1 MAILPHEVHLDTRT
15 RMPRGDPRD
24 TPSIWTP
31 RQRFVWEKASFTVP
45 ADVTEERV
53 QFVAD
58 KYRRKFGKVLE
69 EHGFEVLGMEMPH
82 EGHDVVSVGITEP
95 NRRRYIIWAKVRRRP
110 VEIRVDVPDRQV
122 AAFQRSG
129 FSLVS

>member
-1 MAILPHEVHLDTRT
+1 
-15 RMPRGDPRD
+15 MPRMDPRD
-24 TPSIWTP
+24 RSVIWTP
-31 RQRFVWEKASFTVP
+31 QQRFVWEKGSFTVP

-58 KYRRKFGKVLE
+58 TYRRKFGKVLE
-69 EHGFEVLGMEMPH
+69 EQGFEVLGMEMPH
-82 EGHDVVSVGITEP
+82 VGHDVVSVGITEP

-110 VEIRVDVPDRQV
+110 IEVKVDVPDRQV
-122 AAFQRSG
+122 AGFQRSG